1 MKTWYQV
8 YCNGLF
14 MEVYSSLRDALFLK
28 ASLEKLAECEG
39 LSFKIGIV
47 EEVI

>member
-1 MKTWYQV
+1 MKVWYQV

-14 MEVYSSLRDALFLK
+14 IDVFPELKEAMFLK

-39 LSFKIGIV
+39 LSFKVGIC